1 AAAAFERARTAV
13 VAGDPELYQR
23 IYGRALDEPL
33 ALALASRPLDAIQ
46 QLTTALAYRRRHL
59 SANHPDTLETRGILA
74 VARKRA
80 GDTRG
85 ALADFRL
92 AVPRLLPRAAGARLR
107 VPP

>member
-1 AAAAFERARTAV
+1 
-13 VAGDPELYQR
+13 QR

-85 ALADFRL
+85 ALQDFRL
-92 AVPRLLPRAAGARLR
+92 AVPRLRPRCSAPLGSRRGARTPAVGPPRAS
-107 VPP
+107 PPLS